1 MDGKVALQLY
11 LDNDAH
17 SLLLILI
24 ALQGIVVIR
33 EDEYTLE
40 VTGILAVKWSE
51 DNNDNDW
58 GEDAQQRFLNARD
71 LAGILFACTWYPA
84 IS

>member
-40 VTGILAVKWSE
+40 VTGILAVK
-51 DNNDNDW
+51 
-58 GEDAQQRFLNARD
+58 
-71 LAGILFACTWYPA
+71 
-84 IS
+84 